1 MHAEANT
8 YSRRW
13 FDFFHVNISEAR
25 TMQEA
30 AFVCRCAPLPGFR
43 KIADVCCGMGRH
55 ARAFSK
61 HGYSVIGLDRDADG
75 VREGGR
81 VIMDL
86 WSAEFFMIHQ
96 GPI

>member
-1 MHAEANT
+1 MRPRIALLSQQHLIMHAEANT
-8 YSRRW
+8 YSHRW

-61 HGYSVIGLDRDADG
+61 HGYPHDRT
-75 VREGGR
+75 
-81 VIMDL
+81 
-86 WSAEFFMIHQ
+86 
-96 GPI
+96 

>member
-8 YSRRW
+8 YSHRW

-55 ARAFSK
+55 A
-61 HGYSVIGLDRDADG
+61 
-75 VREGGR
+75 GR
-81 VIMDL
+81 SRSMVTLRSDL
-86 WSAEFFMIHQ
+86 IATLM
-96 GPI
+96 